1 MRNVT
6 FIMLISI
13 ILIIILIYIYKS
25 LREILWRNKIL
36 KYSNDIIVKEIFKRI
51 TLQLENIG
59 VYFDSGDTYISYGNK
74 VFKEEGIVI
83 FDIVNILSKSQY
95 SEYIPSDEEVNKSM
109 EDYYKL
115 RDIIK
120 NRVGKV
126 KALVI

>member
-1 MRNVT
+1 M
-6 FIMLISI
+6 
-13 ILIIILIYIYKS
+13 
-25 LREILWRNKIL
+25 
-36 KYSNDIIVKEIFKRI
+36 
-51 TLQLENIG
+51 
-59 VYFDSGDTYISYGNK
+59 
-74 VFKEEGIVI
+74 FKEEGIVI